1 MNTFWRL
8 LAFSRPFRSFVP
20 EYAIQAIL
28 AVLFGVINFSL
39 LVPLLNVLFG
49 TVQIPETLVE
59 PKFTGSISYLVA
71 QFQYLMYTYI
81 KENGPKSAL
90 LFVCGVILIFI
101 FLSNFFKYTS
111 QRVLTRMR
119 VNLLQNIRNQLFEK
133 YLELPMSYLV
143 NNKKGNLISI
153 MSNDVTEIE
162 TSVVSSFQVIFREPL
177 MVVGYFVF
185 LFYISAH
192 LTLFTIFFIPVTGI
206 IINLISRSL
215 KRKAHDGQK
224 LLGSIISITD
234 ETLSG
239 LKIIKL
245 FNAHQYIYQIFAN
258 ENQRFRNIL
267 KRIVNKRELSSPTSE
282 FLGVLSAVG
291 IILYGGNLVL
301 SQNSDLNAS
310 EFITYIVV
318 FSQILQPVKNIST
331 AYANLQKGLA
341 AGERIFS
348 ILDSEDPIKEIPQPA
363 ELDTLQSEIEF
374 RNVSFSYGERTII
387 DKFNLTIPKGT
398 SVALVGP
405 SGGGKSTIIDLL
417 MRFYDIDE
425 GEILIDGINI
435 KNLKLSNLRQLAGMV
450 NQDTFLFNDTIFNNI
465 AFGKSN
471 VSQELVEQAAKVAN
485 AHEFIMQSDLGYQ
498 TPIGDRGSK
507 LSGGQRQRIS
517 IARAVLHNPSILI
530 LDEATSALDT
540 ESEKLV
546 QDALSRLMKGR
557 TSLVIAHR
565 LSTIQEADTI
575 LVLEKGK
582 IAENGTHSELM
593 EKNGLYRR
601 LVELQSL

>member
-1 MNTFWRL
+1 MKTFWRL

-28 AVLFGVINFSL
+28 AVLFGVVNFSL

-49 TVQIPETLVE
+49 TIEIPKTLIKPE
-59 PKFTGSISYLVA
+59 FHWSINYFIDV
-71 QFQYLMYTYI
+71 FQYFMYTYI
-81 KENGPKSAL
+81 QENGPKSAL
-90 LFVCGVILIFI
+90 FFVCMVILIFI
-101 FLSNFFKYTS
+101 FLSNFFRYTS

-119 VNLLQNIRNQLFEK
+119 VNLLQNIRNQLFKK
-133 YLELPMSYLV
+133 YLELPMGFMA
-143 NNKKGNLISI
+143 NNRKGNLISI

-162 TSVVSSFQVIFREPL
+162 ISVVSSFQVIFREPL
-177 MVVGYFVF
+177 MVIGYFVF
-185 LFYISAH
+185 LFYISTH
-192 LTLFTIFFIPVTGI
+192 LTLFTIFFIPFTGI

-224 LLGSIISITD
+224 LLGSLISITD
-234 ETLSG
+234 EALSG

-245 FNAHQYIYQIFAN
+245 FNAHHYVNQIFTA
-258 ENQRFRNIL
+258 ENQHFRNLL

-282 FLGVLSAVG
+282 FLGVLAAVG

-301 SQNSDLNAS
+301 NKNSDLNAS

-318 FSQILQPVKNIST
+318 FSQILQPVKNISS

-341 AGERIFS
+341 AGERIFE
-348 ILDSEDPIKEIPQPA
+348 ILDSQDPILETPSPLEISK
-363 ELDTLQSEIEF
+363 LNSSITF
-374 RNVSFSYGERTII
+374 KNVSFGYGEQNII
-387 DKFNLTIPKGT
+387 RNFNLTIEKGKT
-398 SVALVGP
+398 VALVGP

-417 MRFYDIDE
+417 MRFYDIDQ
-425 GEILIDGINI
+425 GEILVDGNNI
-435 KNLKLSNLRQLAGMV
+435 KNLKLSSLRQLAGMV
-450 NQDTFLFNDTIFNNI
+450 NQDTFLFNDSIFNNI
-465 AFGKSN
+465 AFGKTN
-471 VSQELVEQAAKVAN
+471 VSQEAVEQAARVAN
-485 AHEFIMQSDLGYQ
+485 AHDFILQTENGYQ
-498 TPIGDRGSK
+498 TQIGDRGSK

-557 TSLVIAHR
+557 TSIVIAHR
-565 LSTIQEADTI
+565 LSTIQDADSI
-575 LVLEKGK
+575 VVLEKGQ
-582 IAENGTHSELM
+582 IVEQGNHQQLM
-593 EKNGLYRR
+593 ANQGLYSR
-601 LVELQSL
+601 LVDLQSL